1 MKKLL
6 TLKNVLIA
14 IAFTVF
20 LLLVKDNMD
29 VVWGILGKI
38 LSVLSP
44 FFLGFMIA
52 YILNFPYK
60 FFYSKAFGKMGS
72 KHKFWLNL
80 KKPLSVICTYII
92 FFAVIAALIG
102 IVVPQIA
109 ANLST
114 LYDNMPKYMQ
124 TGYDY
129 IDQIF
134 KFLNTHLHTNFSL
147 DATVTELQARLTKF
161 VMSLD
166 FTTTADATK
175 NVLGVV
181 GNILTNTASGL
192 YNFLMAIIISIYFL
206 ASKEQ
211 LCRLVKRLAVAF
223 IPMKFLP
230 RVYEIV
236 DVTDTKCGRFL
247 VGDILDAGLIGI
259 LTYIVMS
266 IFHLPYAPMIAVLVG
281 VTNIIPFFGPFIGAI
296 PSILLILMISP
307 SKALIF
313 AIGILVIQQFDGNI
327 LGPKILGTTTGVG
340 GFWVLFSIILGA
352 GLFGFWG
359 MLLGVPVWVIIYTIA
374 LKTMNKQLEI
384 KGLPTDTREYG
395 DLDYIDE
402 ETKQI
407 VRYPNA
413 DEEAEEE

>member
-14 IAFTVF
+14 IAFTVL

-29 VVWGILGKI
+29 VVWGILGNI
-38 LSVLSP
+38 LSILSP

-60 FFYSKAFGKMGS
+60 FFYGKAFKKMGS
-72 KHKFWLNL
+72 KHKIWLNF

-114 LYDNMPKYMQ
+114 LYENMPKYMQ
-124 TGYDY
+124 TGYNY
-129 IDQIF
+129 IDQLF

-147 DATVTELQARLTKF
+147 DATVTELQTRLTKF
-161 VMSLD
+161 LMSLD
-166 FTTTADATK
+166 FSTTADATK
-175 NVLGVV
+175 NVLGIV

-206 ASKEQ
+206 ASKDQ

-281 VTNIIPFFGPFIGAI
+281 VTTVPRRHSERIDSFPRRPD
-296 PSILLILMISP
+296 LRV
-307 SKALIF
+307 
-313 AIGILVIQQFDGNI
+313 LVCSDPHCDPAAGRQYFQAEDHWQPARH
-327 LGPKILGTTTGVG
+327 LELLGTVQRNRRRRA
-340 GFWVLFSIILGA
+340 FWIA
-352 GLFGFWG
+352 GLHS
-359 MLLGVPVWVIIYTIA
+359 
-374 LKTMNKQLEI
+374 
-384 KGLPTDTREYG
+384 
-395 DLDYIDE
+395 
-402 ETKQI
+402 
-407 VRYPNA
+407 RYPDLCRYLHSYRQA
-413 DEEAEEE
+413 CPQPH

>member
-1 MKKLL
+1 M
-6 TLKNVLIA
+6 LIA
-14 IAFTVF
+14 IAFTVL

-29 VVWGILGKI
+29 VVWGILGNI
-38 LSVLSP
+38 LSILSP

-60 FFYSKAFGKMGS
+60 FFYGKAFKKMGS
-72 KHKFWLNL
+72 KHKIWLNF

-114 LYDNMPKYMQ
+114 LYENMPKYMQ
-124 TGYDY
+124 TGYNY
-129 IDQIF
+129 IDQLF

-147 DATVTELQARLTKF
+147 DATVTELQTRLTKF
-161 VMSLD
+161 LMSLD
-166 FTTTADATK
+166 FSTTADATK
-175 NVLGVV
+175 NVLGIV

-206 ASKEQ
+206 ASKDQ

-281 VTNIIPFFGPFIGAI
+281 VTNIIPFFGPFLGGI
-296 PSILLILMISP
+296 PSALILFLVDPIY
-307 SKALIF
+307 AF
-313 AIGILVIQQFDGNI
+313 WFVVILDSFPRRPDLRVLVCSDPHCDPAAGRQYFQAEDHWQPARH
-327 LGPKILGTTTGVG
+327 LELLGTVQRNRRRRA
-340 GFWVLFSIILGA
+340 FWIA
-352 GLFGFWG
+352 GLHS
-359 MLLGVPVWVIIYTIA
+359 
-374 LKTMNKQLEI
+374 
-384 KGLPTDTREYG
+384 
-395 DLDYIDE
+395 
-402 ETKQI
+402 
-407 VRYPNA
+407 RYPDLCRYLHSYRQA
-413 DEEAEEE
+413 CPQPH